1 MNTEAQKMVLEQFRL
16 VQTFGTRKMIARLSQ
31 KSASKIL
38 KVKKIFKKIEKEIL
52 IDWQFLAEK
61 DVYIPPDL
69 AFAGLCIPRNENSNY
84 PLKVDFAIID

>member
-1 MNTEAQKMVLEQFRL
+1 LHVL
-16 VQTFGTRKMIARLSQ
+16 
-31 KSASKIL
+31 
-38 KVKKIFKKIEKEIL
+38 VKNQIENFESEKNIQKIEKEIL